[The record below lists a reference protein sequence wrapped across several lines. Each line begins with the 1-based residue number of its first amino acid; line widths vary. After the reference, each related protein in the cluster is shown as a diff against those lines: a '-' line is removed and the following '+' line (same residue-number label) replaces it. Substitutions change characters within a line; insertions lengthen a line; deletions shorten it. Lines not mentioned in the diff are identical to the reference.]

1 MLLIIFFFLLII
13 FTTIGLV
20 FQNIEKSAT
29 VPKAQPLTEVFDM
42 PVGGLVSH
50 LSLATNQPFISR
62 NFF

>member
-20 FQNIEKSAT
+20 FQNIEKSAV
-29 VPKAQPLTEVFDM
+29 VPKAQPLMGVFDM
-42 PVGGLVSH
+42 LDGGLISH
-50 LSLATNQPFISR
+50 LSLATNQPFISG